1 MAVSPAATGAIDMV
15 DRLSPER
22 RSWLMSRIGGKN
34 TRPEVL
40 VRSMLHRLGYRFSL
54 HRRDLPGTPDIV
66 LPARGAVVFVN
77 GCFWHGHACKRS
89 RMPKSRI
96 DYWTAKIDANRLR
109 DARKRRQLVSL
120 GWKVVVVWEC
130 ELKNP
135 DKLESKFLR
144 LI

>member
-1 MAVSPAATGAIDMV
+1 MA
-15 DRLSPER
+15 DRLSPEH

-34 TRPEVL
+34 TQPEVL
-40 VRSMLHRLGYRFSL
+40 VRSLLHRLGYRFSL

-66 LPARGAVVFVN
+66 LPVRGAVVFVN
-77 GCFWHGHACKRS
+77 GCFWHGHSCKRT
-89 RMPKSRI
+89 RMPKSRM
-96 DYWTAKIDANRLR
+96 DYWGPKIDANRRR

-135 DKLESKFLR
+135 GKLEDKLLR
-144 LI
+144 SI